1 MDREKSDILTRIHSG
16 LPELEPP
23 PGLTERIMSAVQAE
37 ARPAGW
43 LWRVLVP
50 AAAALFI
57 LLGVRIG
64 TQIMDVWFAEPEI
77 DQAEVTGLEYLAD
90 CPPYSLGEVMDI
102 ASKGGDDE

>member
-1 MDREKSDILTRIHSG
+1 MNSEELDILTRIHSG

-23 PGLTERIMSAVQAE
+23 PGLTDRIMSAAE
-37 ARPAGW
+37 AYDRRAGW

-64 TQIMDVWFAEPEI
+64 TQIMDAWFTEPQI

-90 CPPYSLGEVMDI
+90 CPPDSFGEVMDI